1 MTSKLLNKFPIPEN
15 FPDILHDFAKE
26 VVREQPKDIL
36 DFAVEYF
43 KALES
48 GTPLDYGHKHEKL
61 NSCDT
66 NELAT
71 NPATKTNFDIKREEK
86 PKEEIDNNSIEEKE
100 GQQSNQSGS
109 SSSNKN
115 EESHSESASQKNDNE
130 EQNEKEP
137 SVHDERVKDF
147 ISDIFKES
155 MNVVSRSQNS
165 LLYSNR
171 QPEELA
177 PVENNPLI
185 KSEEQQAK
193 DFIEDVMRTSQEE
206 VRHMIQGLKPNEDK
220 ED

>member
-15 FPDILHDFAKE
+15 FPDTLHDFAKE

-71 NPATKTNFDIKREEK
+71 NPATKTNFNIKREEK

-100 GQQSNQSGS
+100 GQKS
-109 SSSNKN
+109 
-115 EESHSESASQKNDNE
+115 EESQSVSQKNDNE
-130 EQNEKEP
+130 EQKEKEP

-165 LLYSNR
+165 LLYSNGN
-171 QPEELA
+171 PEELA
-177 PVENNPLI
+177 PVDNNPLI

-193 DFIEDVMRTSQEE
+193 DFIEDVMRSSQEE
-206 VRHMIQGLKPNEDK
+206 VRHIIQGLKPNEDK

>member
-43 KALES
+43 KALET

-71 NPATKTNFDIKREEK
+71 NPATKTNFDIKREDK

-109 SSSNKN
+109 SSSNKS
-115 EESHSESASQKNDNE
+115 EESHNESVSQKNDNE
-130 EQNEKEP
+130 EQNKA
-137 SVHDERVKDF
+137 VIKVFNDAFGNHILDIDKMILDEIINIKTWLITGLIAGLATSLGNKFIDKMVRELRV
-147 ISDIFKES
+147 
-155 MNVVSRSQNS
+155 
-165 LLYSNR
+165 
-171 QPEELA
+171 
-177 PVENNPLI
+177 
-185 KSEEQQAK
+185 
-193 DFIEDVMRTSQEE
+193 
-206 VRHMIQGLKPNEDK
+206 
-220 ED
+220 

>member
-86 PKEEIDNNSIEEKE
+86 PKEEIVNNSIEEKE

-115 EESHSESASQKNDNE
+115 EESHSESVSQKNDNE

-206 VRHMIQGLKPNEDK
+206 VRHIIQGLKPNEDK

>member
-109 SSSNKN
+109 SSSNKS
-115 EESHSESASQKNDNE
+115 EESQSVSQKNGNE
-130 EQNEKEP
+130 EQKEKEP

-165 LLYSNR
+165 LLYSNGN
-171 QPEELA
+171 PEELA
-177 PVENNPLI
+177 PVDNNPLI

-193 DFIEDVMRTSQEE
+193 DFIEDVMRSSQEE
-206 VRHMIQGLKPNEDK
+206 VRHIIQGLKPNEDK

>member
-100 GQQSNQSGS
+100 GQQSNQSES
-109 SSSNKN
+109 SSSNKS
-115 EESHSESASQKNDNE
+115 EESQSVSQKNDNE
-130 EQNEKEP
+130 EQKEKEP

-155 MNVVSRSQNS
+155 MNVVSRSQNR
-165 LLYSNR
+165 LLYSNGN
-171 QPEELA
+171 PEELA
-177 PVENNPLI
+177 TVDNNPLI

-193 DFIEDVMRTSQEE
+193 DFIEDVMRSSQEE
-206 VRHMIQGLKPNEDK
+206 VRHIIQGLKPNEDK

>member
-115 EESHSESASQKNDNE
+115 EESHSELASQKNDNE

-171 QPEELA
+171 NPEELA
-177 PVENNPLI
+177 PVDNNPLI

-206 VRHMIQGLKPNEDK
+206 VRHIIQGLKPNEDK

>member
-109 SSSNKN
+109 SSSNKS
-115 EESHSESASQKNDNE
+115 EESQSVSQKNDNE
-130 EQNEKEP
+130 EQKEKEP

-165 LLYSNR
+165 LLYSNGN
-171 QPEELA
+171 PEELA
-177 PVENNPLI
+177 PVDNNPLI

-193 DFIEDVMRTSQEE
+193 DFIEDVMRSSQEE
-206 VRHMIQGLKPNEDK
+206 VRQIIQGLKPNEDK

>member
-43 KALES
+43 KALET

-71 NPATKTNFDIKREEK
+71 NPATKTNFDIKREDK

-109 SSSNKN
+109 SSSNKS
-115 EESHSESASQKNDNE
+115 EESHNESVSQKNDNE
-130 EQNEKEP
+130 EQKEKEP
-137 SVHDERVKDF
+137 ETHVKDF

-155 MNVVSRSQNS
+155 MNAVSRSQNS
-165 LLYSNR
+165 LLYSNIK
-171 QPEELA
+171 PIEPA
-177 PVENNPLI
+177 VVDNNQLI
-185 KSEEQQAK
+185 KSDEQQAK
-193 DFIEDVMRTSQEE
+193 DFIEDVLRSSQEE
-206 VRHMIQGLKPNEDK
+206 VKHIIQNLKPEEDK

>member
-115 EESHSESASQKNDNE
+115 EESHSELASQKNDNE

-177 PVENNPLI
+177 PVDNNPLI

-206 VRHMIQGLKPNEDK
+206 VRHIIQGLKPNEDK

>member
-109 SSSNKN
+109 SSSNK
-115 EESHSESASQKNDNE
+115 
-130 EQNEKEP
+130 
-137 SVHDERVKDF
+137 
-147 ISDIFKES
+147 
-155 MNVVSRSQNS
+155 
-165 LLYSNR
+165 
-171 QPEELA
+171 
-177 PVENNPLI
+177 
-185 KSEEQQAK
+185 SEEKFA
-193 DFIEDVMRTSQEE
+193 
-206 VRHMIQGLKPNEDK
+206 
-220 ED
+220 

>member
-61 NSCDT
+61 NICDT

-109 SSSNKN
+109 SSSNKS
-115 EESHSESASQKNDNE
+115 EESQSVSQKNDNE
-130 EQNEKEP
+130 EQKEKEP

-165 LLYSNR
+165 LLYSNGN
-171 QPEELA
+171 PEELA
-177 PVENNPLI
+177 PVDNNPLI

-193 DFIEDVMRTSQEE
+193 DFIEDVMRSSQEE
-206 VRHMIQGLKPNEDK
+206 VKHIIQGLKPNEDK